1 MQPQPPVKAT
11 RKRVPRACDLCRF
24 RKVRCILEA
33 PAKPCV
39 NCKHN
44 GKQCTFNRRHGMAS
58 RNPRNGPPTP
68 KSITN
73 PTGSPSLGEPSEP
86 DQFLMG
92 CTSPSTN
99 KPSAQSDYAQPANQ
113 RDPITAANN
122 SDVFSITV
130 GVDANQYS
138 AGVARRPGTTCHPDY
153 SFLQAP
159 DTKSLLPQDL
169 AFLTSQGCFIVPH
182 RAALDEFMQQYFLHV
197 HPMLPILNEKDHWQA
212 YNSQDSQGQGRMSIL
227 VLQGLLFVSSGV
239 RSPFSPREPHHL
251 TRVQFVSL
259 ETIKSLGFRTVHQAK
274 LAFYRRAK
282 LLYDF
287 NCEKSSISIAQAA
300 LLLAQ
305 THLIPHCLAGNKPLG
320 SIWLGVAIAYARDAK
335 AHCYFSLKTKSLA
348 ELPKFQKLHN
358 TLKRLWW
365 CCIICDR
372 LLPLTSRQNI
382 KITKSNF
389 SFSGCPPL
397 GSADLAD
404 ESYGSDVYDPTTKLV
419 HAEILSKLVD
429 LCLILTDVL
438 TVTSVFHNNPSW
450 ILSRRLAGLND
461 AGLCQMALSRWYS
474 SWADVKSTILERTN
488 ESDFTGSS
496 TSSITLFINL
506 VEMYYQSARLSLCH
520 YDILRCRIIST
531 PESHNK
537 LITQREE
544 LQGAAA
550 SVTDCLLELG
560 RLGLTRWLPMTAIGC
575 TAFPLA
581 LHMIDVELLGPGH
594 DKAHTQTAV
603 QVLDRK
609 QQQVKVLLE
618 TMSSYRQRYYIADWV
633 MSTICHVVKLA
644 SQQFPGLSS
653 SEGVTNSSRA
663 YWADIL
669 LTQPSYYLRLAMT
682 VDLSISH
689 GKLPDDSDFPPS
701 LRQSSHVDKP
711 LNLHPDALPNFM
723 PTTDVDDRVVD
734 LSEMEGIETTGNIG
748 EPIEENPTKDATVPQ
763 PQIPTDLSD
772 LPVSASNENGMA
784 SDDFSAALDLEMPE
798 IPLMSLDDLHIVVS
812 GTADNSWPYKLLGS
826 SSGGSTAWDC
836 FAWTGNS
843 MGGSEVQGGFLEE
856 LDTYLGADDYR
867 EGGLS
872 AGLAI

>member
-1 MQPQPPVKAT
+1 MQPQPVKAT

-33 PAKPCV
+33 PTQPCV

-58 RNPRNGPPTP
+58 RNARNGPPTP

-73 PTGSPSLGEPSEP
+73 PTGSPSLGEPSEH
-86 DQFLMG
+86 DQFLTG

-99 KPSAQSDYAQPANQ
+99 KPLAQSDFAAKQH
-113 RDPITAANN
+113 DPITVANN
-122 SDVFSITV
+122 SNIPSMTV
-130 GVDANQYS
+130 GVEAHRYS
-138 AGVARRPGTTCHPDY
+138 AEVAQRPGSTCHPDY

-169 AFLTSQGCFIVPH
+169 AFLTSQGCFVVPH

-212 YNSQDSQGQGRMSIL
+212 YNSQDPQGQGSMSIL
-227 VLQGLLFVSSGV
+227 VLQGLLFVSSG
-239 RSPFSPREPHHL
+239 FM
-251 TRVQFVSL
+251 SL
-259 ETIKSLGFRTVHQAK
+259 DTIKSLGFRTVHQAK

-474 SWADVKSTILERTN
+474 SWADVKSTILSRTN
-488 ESDFTGSS
+488 ENDCVESS
-496 TSSITLFINL
+496 AASITLFINL

-581 LHMIDVELLGPGH
+581 LHMIDVELLGPGNEN
-594 DKAHTQTAV
+594 AHSQTAGH
-603 QVLDRK
+603 K

-653 SEGVTNSSRA
+653 SKGVANSSRA

-701 LRQSSHVDKP
+701 LRQISQVDKP
-711 LNLHPDALPNFM
+711 LNPHTDAVPNFM
-723 PTTDVDDRVVD
+723 STNDVDDRVVD
-734 LSEMEGIETTGNIG
+734 ISAMEGMETTEEISKH
-748 EPIEENPTKDATVPQ
+748 IEENPIEDAAISQ
-763 PQIPTDLSD
+763 PQITTDLSD
-772 LPVSASNENGMA
+772 LPVSAPHDNGVT
-784 SDDFSAALDLEMPE
+784 SDDFTAALDLEMPE

-812 GTADNSWPYKLLGS
+812 GTADGCNNLNSWPYKLLGS

-867 EGGLS
+867 EGSLS

>member
-1 MQPQPPVKAT
+1 
-11 RKRVPRACDLCRF
+11 
-24 RKVRCILEA
+24 
-33 PAKPCV
+33 
-39 NCKHN
+39 
-44 GKQCTFNRRHGMAS
+44 MAS

-68 KSITN
+68 RSIAN
-73 PTGSPSLGEPSEP
+73 PTAGSPSLGEASEP

-99 KPSAQSDYAQPANQ
+99 KPSTQSNYAQPAKQ
-113 RDPITAANN
+113 RDPITATDT
-122 SDVFSITV
+122 SDVFSMTV

-138 AGVARRPGTTCHPDY
+138 AGIARRPGTTCHPDY

-212 YNSQDSQGQGRMSIL
+212 YNSQDSQGQGGMSIL
-227 VLQGLLFVSSGV
+227 VLQGLLFVSSG
-239 RSPFSPREPHHL
+239 FM
-251 TRVQFVSL
+251 SL
-259 ETIKSLGFRTVHQAK
+259 DTIKSLGFRTVHQAK
-274 LAFYRRAK
+274 LAFYRRA
-282 LLYDF
+282 
-287 NCEKSSISIAQAA
+287 
-300 LLLAQ
+300 
-305 THLIPHCLAGNKPLG
+305 
-320 SIWLGVAIAYARDAK
+320 
-335 AHCYFSLKTKSLA
+335 KTKSLA

-382 KITKSNF
+382 KITKANF

-474 SWADVKSTILERTN
+474 SWVDVKSTILERTN

-594 DKAHTQTAV
+594 DNAHSQTAV
-603 QVLDRK
+603 QAFDRK

-653 SEGVTNSSRA
+653 SEGVKNSSRA

-711 LNLHPDALPNFM
+711 LSLHSDAAPNFM
-723 PTTDVDDRVVD
+723 PTTDVDNRVVD
-734 LSEMEGIETTGNIG
+734 LSEMEGMETTGSIG
-748 EPIEENPTKDATVPQ
+748 EPIEENPTEDATVPQ
-763 PQIPTDLSD
+763 PQMSTDLAD
-772 LPVSASNENGMA
+772 LPVSASNGNGMP
-784 SDDFSAALDLEMPE
+784 SEDFTAALDLEMPE
-798 IPLMSLDDLHIVVS
+798 IPLMSLDDLHIMVS

-826 SSGGSTAWDC
+826 SSGGSMAWDC
-836 FAWTGNS
+836 FAWTGNG
-843 MGGSEVQGGFLEE
+843 MGGSDVQGGFLEE

>member
-1 MQPQPPVKAT
+1 MHESRLYDYRYHLTERLGTLATMQPQPVKAT

-33 PAKPCV
+33 PAQPCV

-58 RNPRNGPPTP
+58 RNARNGPPTP

-73 PTGSPSLGEPSEP
+73 PTAGSPSLGEPSEH
-86 DQFLMG
+86 DQFLTG

-99 KPSAQSDYAQPANQ
+99 KPSAQPNFGQPAKQ
-113 RDPITAANN
+113 CDPITAANN
-122 SDVFSITV
+122 SDIPSMTV
-130 GVDANQYS
+130 GVEAHQYS
-138 AGVARRPGTTCHPDY
+138 TGVARRPGSTCHPDY

-169 AFLTSQGCFIVPH
+169 AFLTSQGCFVVPH

-212 YNSQDSQGQGRMSIL
+212 YNSQDPQSQGGMSIL
-227 VLQGLLFVSSGV
+227 VLQGLLFVSSG
-239 RSPFSPREPHHL
+239 FM
-251 TRVQFVSL
+251 SL

-461 AGLCQMALSRWYS
+461 AGLCQMALCRWYS
-474 SWADVKSTILERTN
+474 SWSDVKSTILERTN
-488 ESDFTGSS
+488 ENDFTGSS

-506 VEMYYQSARLSLCH
+506 VEMYYQ
-520 YDILRCRIIST
+520 IIST

-594 DKAHTQTAV
+594 DNAQSQTAV

-618 TMSSYRQRYYIADWV
+618 TMSSYRPRYYIADWV

-644 SQQFPGLSS
+644 SQQFPGLSA
-653 SEGVTNSSRA
+653 SEGVVKSSRA
-663 YWADIL
+663 CWADIL

-701 LRQSSHVDKP
+701 LRQLSHVDRP
-711 LNLHPDALPNFM
+711 LNPHPDAVSNFM
-723 PTTDVDDRVVD
+723 PTTDIDDRVVD
-734 LSEMEGIETTGNIG
+734 ISAMEGMETAEDIVK
-748 EPIEENPTKDATVPQ
+748 PIEESPSEEATIPQ
-763 PQIPTDLSD
+763 PQIPVDLSD
-772 LPVSASNENGMA
+772 VPVSAPQDSVVTTN
-784 SDDFSAALDLEMPE
+784 DFTAALDLEMPE

-812 GTADNSWPYKLLGS
+812 GTADGCNNMNSWPYKLIGS

-867 EGGLS
+867 EGSLS

>member
-1 MQPQPPVKAT
+1 MQPQPVKVT

-33 PAKPCV
+33 PAQPCV

-58 RNPRNGPPTP
+58 RNARNTPPTP

-73 PTGSPSLGEPSEP
+73 PTGSPSLGEPSEQ
-86 DQFLMG
+86 DQFLTG

-99 KPSAQSDYAQPANQ
+99 KPSAQSDFAAKQH
-113 RDPITAANN
+113 DPITVANN
-122 SDVFSITV
+122 SDIPSMTV
-130 GVDANQYS
+130 GVEAHRYS
-138 AGVARRPGTTCHPDY
+138 AGVAQRPGSTCHPDY
-153 SFLQAP
+153 SFLQTP

-169 AFLTSQGCFIVPH
+169 AFLTSQGCFVVPH

-212 YNSQDSQGQGRMSIL
+212 YNSQDPQVQGSMSIL
-227 VLQGLLFVSSGV
+227 VLQGLLFVSSG
-239 RSPFSPREPHHL
+239 
-251 TRVQFVSL
+251 FVSL
-259 ETIKSLGFRTVHQAK
+259 ETMKSLGFRTVHQAK

-474 SWADVKSTILERTN
+474 SWADVKSTILSRTN
-488 ESDFTGSS
+488 ENDCVESS
-496 TSSITLFINL
+496 AASITLFINL

-581 LHMIDVELLGPGH
+581 LHMIDVELLGPGNEN
-594 DKAHTQTAV
+594 AHSQTAGH
-603 QVLDRK
+603 K

-653 SEGVTNSSRA
+653 SKGVANSSRA

-701 LRQSSHVDKP
+701 LRQISQVDKP
-711 LNLHPDALPNFM
+711 LNPHTDAVPNFM
-723 PTTDVDDRVVD
+723 PTTDIDERVVD
-734 LSEMEGIETTGNIG
+734 ISAMEGMETT
-748 EPIEENPTKDATVPQ
+748 EEVPKHIEENPIEDAAISQ
-763 PQIPTDLSD
+763 PQITTDLSD
-772 LPVSASNENGMA
+772 LPVSAPHDNGVT
-784 SDDFSAALDLEMPE
+784 SDDFTAALDLEMPE

-812 GTADNSWPYKLLGS
+812 GTADGCNNLNSWPYKLLGS

-867 EGGLS
+867 EGSLS